1 MFARPLVN
9 RNAGLASHYAQGY
22 EDQAWAAAK

>member
-9 RNAGLASHYAQGY
+9 RNAGLAGNYAQGY
-22 EDQAWAAAK
+22 EEQAWTAR